1 MAANKY
7 NKGGERMHCKYCGEL
22 NDGRGSYCVNCGK
35 KIRNIQS
42 REIKGVSE
50 TKLAFCKK
58 CGGAITD
65 RYCMSCGT
73 SGYALELRQGVKFK
87 APDININK
95 DAIDSMKKKVASM
108 PVDDMKNVIKD
119 KATVE
124 NVKDYVKT
132 NADFKKATIAAA
144 KMVGIGLLISLVI
157 FFAISSTEPVSYL
170 FQSIEETA
178 SYTDPQMEK
187 IKPNFIDLF
196 STSVMS
202 PSRIAVSFK
211 GEGIDVDANSTI
223 NFKFLGLILIPLI
236 AVFIGQLDR
245 FKDKN
250 STKENL
256 PFYALSSIIFSVV
269 LGIISLI
276 NTSSI
281 KIVDEYSDSAFRLRL
296 GTGNFLSIISVF
308 MLIFLMQAVISA
320 LVKKDNPFAILN
332 NDKLG
337 NLGDNMLSYVKSMS
351 VFALAVSIALV
362 LSIVVL
368 GMEFD
373 LEPGMIMLA
382 GLVMTPMLF
391 IQAWLYSFGYS
402 LNTEMLGQ
410 SPYKLS
416 IWKTFSG
423 ASEMGDY
430 ISGPGP
436 GLAMVIVLLMLLGV
450 AFVLFRV
457 VNNIEKDNDFFL
469 KLGALAGS
477 ISIFNILLSFLVGF
491 SLKLKNNTSAS
502 SYYNLGDILYEFDL
516 GMLMPLTGSGSLSQS
531 YGIISIIIVTFLWVF
546 AIGGLVFFLSNK
558 DEFVKVTSAID
569 TKMKFIIP
577 VYALILAVSFN
588 TAVKEFMFEI
598 PGMVINMF
606 PIFGMLEYFL

>member
-7 NKGGERMHCKYCGEL
+7 NKGGEIMHCKYCGEL
-22 NDGRGSYCVNCGK
+22 NDDRGSYCVNCGK

-42 REIKGVSE
+42 REIKGISE
-50 TKLAFCKK
+50 VKSAFCKK
-58 CGGAITD
+58 CGGEITD
-65 RYCMSCGT
+65 RYCISCGT
-73 SGYALELRQGVKFK
+73 SGYALELKQVGKFK
-87 APDININK
+87 APEININK
-95 DAIDSMKKKVASM
+95 DAIENMKNKVSSIQ
-108 PVDDMKNVIKD
+108 VEDMKNVIKD

-132 NADFKKATIAAA
+132 NADFKKAAIAAA
-144 KMVGIGLLISLVI
+144 KMLGIGLLISLVI

-178 SYTDPQMEK
+178 SYTPQMEK

-202 PSRIAVSFK
+202 PSRMAVSFK

-223 NFKFLGLILIPLI
+223 NFKLLGLTLIPLI

-256 PFYALSSIIFSVV
+256 PFYALSSIIFSVAM
-269 LGIISLI
+269 GIISLI
-276 NTSSI
+276 NTSNI
-281 KIVDEYSDSAFRLRL
+281 KIVDEYSDSTFRLRL

-320 LVKKDNPFAILN
+320 MVKKDNPFAILN

-351 VFALAVSIALV
+351 VFALVISIALV

-391 IQAWLYSFGYS
+391 IQSWLYSFGYS

-410 SPYKLS
+410 SPYELS

-450 AFVLFRV
+450 AFVIFRV
-457 VNNIEKDNDFFL
+457 VKNIEKDNNFFL

-502 SYYNLGDILYEFDL
+502 SYYDLGDILYEFDL

-531 YGIISIIIVTFLWVF
+531 YGIISIIIATFLWVF

-558 DEFVKVTSAID
+558 DEFVKVTSAIE